1 MIPVFVSLV
10 AAMLTSLVLH
20 VIILRLI
27 SRKPDESLKG
37 RIKEQK
43 GQIVFK
49 REFTETKVEYEVD
62 YLTKGDA

>member
-49 REFTETKVEYEVD
+49 REFTETKVESEVD

>member
-62 YLTKGDA
+62 YLSEGDA

>member
-62 YLTKGDA
+62 YLTSGDA